1 MIDLYRLQQFAEFAK
16 TGTLLKAAENLHLSQ
31 PALSR
36 NMNALE
42 EELGLRLFVRHKN
55 KLELNETGRYVLTLA
70 RQLLEEAE
78 TLPVKAREY
87 DRRLSTVSLGVC
99 APAPIWFLTP
109 LIADAFP
116 HMTLSS
122 EMADNAELLP
132 ALSRNTY
139 QLIAIN
145 QKPESRDFYF
155 IECGKERLKFALPPH
170 HRYRDRKT
178 LSFSDINGEAI
189 LIFHDI
195 GFWNLVRDKLPDSRF
210 LTQNE
215 AANFDELI
223 KASSLTY
230 FTTDQAET
238 YLHRN
243 DGRVH
248 IPISDPESVA
258 TYYLVCRAEHKEIFL
273 PLFQSVKN
281 RLL

>member
-1 MIDLYRLQQFAEFAK
+1 MIELYRLQQFAEFGK

-42 EELGLRLFVRHKN
+42 DELGLRLFTRRKN

-70 RQLLEEAE
+70 RQLLDEAE
-78 TLPVKAREY
+78 ALPVKAREY
-87 DRRLSTVSLGVC
+87 DRRLSTISLGVC
-99 APAPIWFLTP
+99 APAPVWFLTP

-116 HMTLSS
+116 RMTLSS
-122 EMADNAELLP
+122 EIVESEELLP

-139 QLIAIN
+139 QLIATN
-145 QKPESRDFYF
+145 RKPESRDFYF

-170 HRYRDRKT
+170 HRYEDRKM
-178 LSFSDINGEAI
+178 LSFSDINGEPI
-189 LIFHDI
+189 LIFHEI
-195 GFWNLVRDKLPDSRF
+195 GFWNLVREKLPDSRF
-210 LTQNE
+210 LTQGD
-215 AANFDELI
+215 ATDFDELI

-238 YLHRN
+238 YLNRN
-243 DGRVH
+243 DGRTH

-258 TYYLVCRAEHKEIFL
+258 TYYLVCRAEQKEIFL
-273 PLFQSVKN
+273 PLFQSVKT
-281 RLL
+281 RLS